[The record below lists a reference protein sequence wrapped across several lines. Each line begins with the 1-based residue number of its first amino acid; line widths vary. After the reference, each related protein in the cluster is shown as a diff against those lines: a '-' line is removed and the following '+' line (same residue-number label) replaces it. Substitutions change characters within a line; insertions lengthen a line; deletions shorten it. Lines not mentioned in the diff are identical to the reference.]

1 MKKWINFLALL
12 LFVGIASVSSGIS
25 VQAQARPDD
34 TIMEG
39 VYAGEI
45 SLAGMTQAEAQEAI
59 QSYVDSLGSSVI
71 TLNVVDGNTVTAT
84 ASELGLSWSNQDL
97 VNEAVNLG
105 KSGNVVARYKA
116 VKDLENEN
124 KVYDI
129 EFSFNQDAI
138 ASLIENDCAEYNV
151 EAVDAHLTRVNGE
164 FVIEDGQT
172 GVVIDNSASETAV
185 YEYLTTQWKG
195 GDASIDLV
203 VTEEEPQGNS
213 EDLALVKDV
222 LGTFTTSYTSSG
234 WDRSANVAIGCELIN
249 GTTVYPGESFSTYEA
264 VAPFTE
270 ENGYYMAGSY
280 LNGQVV
286 DSIGGGICQVS
297 TTLYNAVLLS
307 ELQVDERHN
316 HSMIVN
322 YVEPSMDAAIAESSG
337 KDFVFT
343 NNTDYPI
350 YIEGYTSN
358 KKITFTIYGVETR
371 DSNRKVTYESEV
383 LETISPGGEV
393 INQDPSQPIGSVTIQ
408 SAHTGYKARL
418 WKVVTVDGEEV
429 SREQVNSSSYKMTP
443 RTATVGTATD
453 NESAYN
459 ELQAA
464 IATGSIDQV
473 RSVAQALANGQSTST
488 TTETTGSGIDP
499 ALAAILEGKT
509 PEEQAILIQ
518 QYNEQLA
525 QQQQAAQ

>member
-1 MKKWINFLALL
+1 M
-12 LFVGIASVSSGIS
+12 
-25 VQAQARPDD
+25 
-34 TIMEG
+34 
-39 VYAGEI
+39 
-45 SLAGMTQAEAQEAI
+45 
-59 QSYVDSLGSSVI
+59 
-71 TLNVVDGNTVTAT
+71 
-84 ASELGLSWSNQDL
+84 
-97 VNEAVNLG
+97 
-105 KSGNVVARYKA
+105 
-116 VKDLENEN
+116 
-124 KVYDI
+124 
-129 EFSFNQDAI
+129 
-138 ASLIENDCAEYNV
+138 
-151 EAVDAHLTRVNGE
+151 
-164 FVIEDGQT
+164 
-172 GVVIDNSASETAV
+172 
-185 YEYLTTQWKG
+185 
-195 GDASIDLV
+195 
-203 VTEEEPQGNS
+203 
-213 EDLALVKDV
+213 KDV
-222 LGTFTTSYTSSG
+222 LGTYTTSYSSSG
-234 WDRSANVAIGCELIN
+234 SDRSANVANGCELIN

-297 TTLYNAVLLS
+297 TTLYNAVLLA

-322 YVEPSMDAAIAESSG
+322 YVDPSMDAAIAESSG

-343 NNTDYPI
+343 NNTEYPI

-383 LETISPGGEV
+383 LETISPGAEV
-393 INQDPSQPIGSVTIQ
+393 INQDSSQPVGHVDVQ

-443 RTATVGTATD
+443 RTATVGTSTSDA
-453 NESAYN
+453 NVYN

-464 IATGSIDQV
+464 IATGSIDHV
-473 RSVAQALANGQSTST
+473 KSVASALANGQSTTTQPST
-488 TTETTGSGIDP
+488 GVDP

-525 QQQQAAQ
+525 QQQQQAGQ